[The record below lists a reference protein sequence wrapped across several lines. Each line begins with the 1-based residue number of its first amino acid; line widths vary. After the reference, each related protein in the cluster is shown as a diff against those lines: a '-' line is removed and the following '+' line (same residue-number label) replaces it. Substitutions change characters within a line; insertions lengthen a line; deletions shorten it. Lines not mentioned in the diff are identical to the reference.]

1 MSTASAPGKII
12 LCGEHAVVY
21 QRPAIALPLAGIR
34 AYATISR
41 SRGGAGVCFDAPDL
55 GRRWS
60 MVARPDDPL
69 SELAAIALQRFG
81 VTEPIDL
88 RIAISADI
96 PIASGMG
103 SGAAIATAIVRALA
117 AELGRALDPAEISA
131 LVYDSERRFHGT
143 PSGIDNTVVAYER
156 PIWFQRRAE
165 PPHQTEP
172 LTIATPFNLII
183 GDTGIRSATRLPV
196 GDVRRRWQEDPR
208 HYEALFDAVAD
219 IALQVRT
226 ALAGGAIDA
235 LGPLLN
241 NNQELLERIGV
252 SSPELNRL
260 IAAARAA
267 GASGAKLSGAGWGGV
282 MIALVDPAV
291 AGEVHN
297 ALLAAGATRVL
308 ETVVSATA

>member
-1 MSTASAPGKII
+1 MITASAPGKII

-21 QRPAIALPLAGIR
+21 QRPAIALPLADIR
-34 AYATISR
+34 AHATIVR
-41 SRGGAGVCFDAPDL
+41 SGGGAGICFDAPDL

-69 SELAAIALQRFG
+69 SELAAITLQRLG

-88 RIAISADI
+88 RIAISAEI

-117 AELGRALDPAEISA
+117 AELGRTLDPAEISA

-165 PPHQTEP
+165 PPHLIEP
-172 LTIATPFNLII
+172 LSIATPFTLII
-183 GDTGIRSATRLPV
+183 GDTGVRSATRLPV
-196 GDVRRRWQEDPR
+196 GDVRRRWQEEPR

-219 IALQVRT
+219 IVLQVRT
-226 ALAGGAIDA
+226 ALAGGAISA

-241 NNQELLERIGV
+241 HNQELLERIGV

-260 IAAARAA
+260 IVAARAA

-282 MIALVDPAV
+282 MIALVDPAI
-291 AGEVHN
+291 AGAVRN

-308 ETVVSATA
+308 ETVVSATT